1 MCGNRTVK
9 SKISGSPHNPVFDL
23 NIPLWCNTILNL
35 LCELKTKKYGIDASS
50 QITLFVTKKEEPQR
64 VFKQTDT
71 IDDFIEK
78 SQGGIVTIFVKK
90 TTQRLPSNVI
100 EEKTAIIDKN
110 TGTTIDLGCGA
121 SVYIPPGALRPGQK
135 IVFQEVKGNGSG
147 ISPTVCL
154 KKE

>member
-9 SKISGSPHNPVFDL
+9 SKISGSPHNPVFDF
-23 NIPLWCNTILNL
+23 NIPLWCITVLDL
-35 LCELKTKKYGIDASS
+35 LCVLKTTKYGIDASS
-50 QITLFVTKKEEPQR
+50 QITLFVTKKEEQQR

-121 SVYIPPGALRPGQK
+121 SVYIPPGALLPGQK